1 MTGWSSH
8 RERRDVSDETGQA
21 LLYAVLLILP
31 ISALAARRLP
41 LGTTLRYALAWIA
54 IFLIATILVASFT

>member
-1 MTGWSSH
+1 M
-8 RERRDVSDETGQA
+8 SDEAGQA

-31 ISALAARRLP
+31 IAALAARRLP